1 LINLRGE
8 VIGINTAIIS
18 GSGGSQGIG
27 FAIPS
32 NTVRM
37 AFESLL
43 KQGRIIRG
51 YLGIETPAIQ
61 RGQQEEESSGV
72 LVTAV
77 LPNSPAAEAQIQK
90 GDVIQKFDGREVDN
104 ISELRH
110 LVSQVELHK
119 KVALDVLRNGKQIKV
134 TAEIK
139 EQPTNFQ
146 TARVNPRQPRPLP
159 PRSQVPR
166 EPDDQRNE
174 SGGGLA
180 SIEVRELTPDLAR
193 TLGVPAGVHGVVVAQ
208 TDPNGGTAELRVGDV
223 IEEINQQPISS
234 VQDFEKVVQS
244 LPPNQ
249 TQVLSVCRH
258 RTRSFVVVRPG

>member
-1 LINLRGE
+1 
-8 VIGINTAIIS
+8 
-18 GSGGSQGIG
+18 
-27 FAIPS
+27 
-32 NTVRM
+32 M

-51 YLGIETPAIQ
+51 YLGIETRAIQ
-61 RGQQEEESSGV
+61 RDQQEEESSGV
-72 LVTAV
+72 LVAAV

-90 GDVIQKFDGREVDN
+90 GDVIQKFEGREVSN

-146 TARVNPRQPRPLP
+146 TARINPQQLRPLP
-159 PRSQVPR
+159 PRSQVPQ
-166 EPDDQRNE
+166 EPDDQRTK
-174 SGGGLA
+174 SGGGLT

-208 TDPNGGTAELRVGDV
+208 TDPNGGTAELQVGDV

-244 LPPNQ
+244 LDPNR

>member
-1 LINLRGE
+1 
-8 VIGINTAIIS
+8 
-18 GSGGSQGIG
+18 
-27 FAIPS
+27 
-32 NTVRM
+32 M

-43 KQGRIIRG
+43 KQGRIIRR
-51 YLGIETPAIQ
+51 YLGIETRAIQ

-72 LVTAV
+72 LVAAV

-110 LVSQVELHK
+110 LVSQVDLHK

-139 EQPTNFQ
+139 EQPMNFQ
-146 TARVNPRQPRPLP
+146 TARVNPPQPRRLP
-159 PRSQVPR
+159 PRSQAPQQ
-166 EPDDQRNE
+166 PDEQRNE
-174 SGGGLA
+174 NGGGLA

-193 TLGVPAGVHGVVVAQ
+193 ILGVPAGVHGVVVAQ
-208 TDPNGGTAELRVGDV
+208 TDPNSGTAELRAGDV

-244 LPPNQ
+244 LDPNQ